1 MSDPKRPNRP
11 CPLQSYLQGLQ
22 QAEISDEAS
31 AFPNP
36 KAEDLEPEWRQWLR
50 LSHRLLDL
58 PWVHPLQEVLLHE
71 LEESVLASWGSVY
84 RRPFPTEVSQRREAL
99 ADLARIWVEDKHQL
113 HPEHVYLIQA
123 EPMHDDKGTQEAP
136 FWLIVSG
143 EDLSPLPDQVIGLFH
158 PEAPEGPMEGAVRI
172 VGPVARLHA
181 EEVPL
186 WARLA
191 RLHGR
196 EWIAKSTSGPTVVR
210 LKDGKVA
217 G

>member
-1 MSDPKRPNRP
+1 MSEPKRPKQP
-11 CPLQSYLQGLQ
+11 CPLQSYLKGLQ

-36 KAEDLEPEWRQWLR
+36 KPEDLEPEWRQWLR

-71 LEESVLASWGSVY
+71 LEESVLASWGSEY
-84 RRPFPTEVSQRREAL
+84 RRPFPREVAQRRKAL

-143 EDLSPLPDQVIGLFH
+143 EDLSPLPGQVIGLFH

-191 RLHGR
+191 RLQGR
-196 EWIAKSTSGPTVVR
+196 EWIAKSTTVR
-210 LKDGKVA
+210 SHS
-217 G
+217 